1 MEALA
6 QVPRVKRNFG
16 GKKAFHE
23 KIVIEKSKRFLDNPS
38 KMVLLPLDLIYLWN
52 MFNVASTNRQ
62 IISGMIQ
69 LISKRMDTIDKS
81 TDFDTYAYLSFMKG
95 VCLSRSGQTVKAS
108 DFFHEVILK

>member
-81 TDFDTYAYLSFMKG
+81 TDFGTYAYLSFMKG

-108 DFFHEVILK
+108 DFFREVILK